1 MVSIKMV
8 VTVQLPD
15 VAGVKGHVP
24 HAVHD
29 ERIDGQVL
37 QHHVR
42 ALVFGGGKAQNAEGL
57 GCIYVLHD
65 EGTIF
70 IGDASYGVSLQ

>member
-1 MVSIKMV
+1 MV
-8 VTVQLPD
+8 VIVQLPD
-15 VAGVKGHVP
+15 AAGVKGHVP

-42 ALVFGGGKAQNAEGL
+42 EFVFGGGKAQNAEGL
-57 GCIYVLHD
+57 GCFYLVHD
-65 EGTIF
+65 EGAVF
-70 IGDASYGVSLQ
+70 IGDAVYGVSLQ